1 MDGTTTTRRVAVL
14 VATCS
19 SFLTPFMGSSLN
31 IALPS
36 IGREFSIGALALG
49 WISTA
54 YLLASAMF
62 LVSFGK
68 LADLRGRKRIFVWGL
83 VVYGVGSLLS
93 GLAPSVG
100 TLIASR
106 VVQGVGG
113 AMIFGTGV
121 AILTSVFPPQE
132 RGRVLGLN
140 VAAVYVGLSVGP
152 FLGGVLTQ
160 QWGWRSIFLLNVPLA
175 ALIAAL
181 AAWKLQGEWR
191 AADGEGFDGVGS
203 VLYGLGLVA
212 LIYGFSR
219 LPSAIGAALTL
230 SGVLVLALFAFWEQR
245 ARTPILA
252 LSLFRHNPA
261 FTFSN
266 LAALINYS
274 ATSAVGF
281 LLSLYLQSVRGISPQ
296 QAGLILL
303 AQPMVQALFSPLAG
317 WASDRVEPRIVA
329 STGMGLTVV
338 GLALLYPLASST
350 AIPSIIGVLALL
362 GFGFALFSSPNT
374 NAVMSSV
381 DRSHYGVASATLATM
396 RLTGQMLSMGIVML
410 IFALLMGGTSV
421 TPETAPGFLSSA
433 RGAFSVFAALC
444 LLGVFASLARGNIR
458 ADDHPLPQ
466 APVSHLSIG
475 RKR

>member
-36 IGREFSIGALALG
+36 IGREFSVGALVLG

-54 YLLASAMF
+54 YLLSSAMF
-62 LVSFGK
+62 LVPFGK

-83 VVYGVGSLLS
+83 VAYGVGSLLS

-100 TLIASR
+100 VLIASR
-106 VVQGVGG
+106 MVQGGGG
-113 AMIFGTGV
+113 AMIYGTGV

-160 QWGWRSIFLLNVPLA
+160 QWGWRSIFFLNVPLA

-181 AAWKLQGEWR
+181 AAWKLRGEWR
-191 AADGEGFDGVGS
+191 AGDGEGFDWAGS

-219 LPSAIGAALTL
+219 LPSAFGAALTL
-230 SGVLVLALFAFWEQR
+230 AGILVLALFALWEGR
-245 ARTPILA
+245 ARTPVLE
-252 LSLFRHNPA
+252 LSLFRRNPA

-274 ATSAVGF
+274 ATFAVGF
-281 LLSLYLQSVRGISPQ
+281 LLSLYLQSVRGVSPQ

-303 AQPMVQALFSPLAG
+303 AQPVVQALFSPLAG

-350 AIPSIIGVLALL
+350 AIPYIVGVLALL

-410 IFALLMGGTSV
+410 IFALWMGGTAV
-421 TPETAPGFLSSA
+421 TPQTAPRFLTSVRA
-433 RGAFSVFAALC
+433 AFSVFVVLC
-444 LLGVFASLARGNIR
+444 FLGVFASLARGNIR
-458 ADDHPLPQ
+458 TQPAPLVQ
-466 APVSHLSIG
+466 S
-475 RKR
+475 

>member
-1 MDGTTTTRRVAVL
+1 MDGTTTTTRRVAVL

-19 SFLTPFMGSSLN
+19 SFLTPFMGSALN

-36 IGREFSIGALALG
+36 IGREFSTDALVLG

-54 YLLASAMF
+54 YLLSSAMF
-62 LVSFGK
+62 LVPFGK
-68 LADLRGRKRIFVWGL
+68 LADLQGRKRIFVWGL
-83 VVYGVGSLLS
+83 VVYAVGALLC
-93 GLAPSVG
+93 GLAPSAG
-100 TLIASR
+100 ALIAAR
-106 VVQGVGG
+106 ALQGVGG

-152 FLGGVLTQ
+152 SLGGVLTQ
-160 QWGWRSIFLLNVPLA
+160 QWGWRSIFYINVPLA
-175 ALIAAL
+175 ALIAVL
-181 AAWKLQGEWR
+181 AAGKLQGEWR
-191 AADGEGFDGVGS
+191 AANGEGFDWPGS
-203 VLYGLGLVA
+203 ILYGLGLVA

-219 LPSAIGAALTL
+219 LPSAFGAALTL
-230 SGVLVLALFAFWEQR
+230 SGLLVLALFVLWEGR
-245 ARTPILA
+245 ARTPVLE
-252 LSLFRHNPA
+252 LNLFRHNPA

-281 LLSLYLQSVRGISPQ
+281 LLSLYLQLVRGVSPQ
-296 QAGLILL
+296 QAGMILL
-303 AQPMVQALFSPLAG
+303 AQPVVQALFSPLAG

-329 STGMGLTVV
+329 STGMALTVV
-338 GLALLYPLASST
+338 GLALLYPLGPGT
-350 AIPSIIGVLALL
+350 ALPYVIGVLALL
-362 GFGFALFSSPNT
+362 GFGFAFFSSPNT

-410 IFALLMGGTSV
+410 IFALFLGGTAV
-421 TPETAPGFLSSA
+421 TPETAARFLTSA
-433 RGAFSVFAALC
+433 RAAFGAFVVLC
-444 LLGVFASLARGNIR
+444 TLGVFASLARGNIR
-458 ADDHPLPQ
+458 SRP
-466 APVSHLSIG
+466 APAG
-475 RKR
+475 RLR

>member
-1 MDGTTTTRRVAVL
+1 MEDTPTTRRVAVL

-36 IGREFSIGALALG
+36 IGREFSIGALVLG

-54 YLLASAMF
+54 YLLSSAMF
-62 LVSFGK
+62 LVPFGK

-100 TLIASR
+100 TLIAAR

-160 QWGWRSIFLLNVPLA
+160 QWGWRSIFYLNVPLA
-175 ALIAAL
+175 AVIAAL

-191 AADGEGFDGVGS
+191 AGDGEGFDWAGS

-219 LPSAIGAALTL
+219 LPSAPGAALTL
-230 SGVLVLALFAFWEQR
+230 AGILVLALFALWEGR
-245 ARTPILA
+245 ARTPVLE
-252 LSLFRHNPA
+252 LSLFRRNPA

-281 LLSLYLQSVRGISPQ
+281 LLSLYLQSVRGVNPQ

-303 AQPMVQALFSPLAG
+303 AQPVVQALFSPLAG

-329 STGMGLTVV
+329 SAGMGLTVV

-350 AIPSIIGVLALL
+350 AIPYIIGVLALL

-374 NAVMSSV
+374 NAVMSAV

-410 IFALLMGGTSV
+410 IFALFMGGTAV
-421 TPETAPGFLSSA
+421 TPQTAPRFLTSVRA
-433 RGAFSVFAALC
+433 AFSVFVVLC
-444 LLGVFASLARGNIR
+444 FLGVFASLARGNIR
-458 ADDHPLPQ
+458 AQP
-466 APVSHLSIG
+466 APAVQS
-475 RKR
+475 

>member
-1 MDGTTTTRRVAVL
+1 MEDTPTTRRVAVL

-36 IGREFSIGALALG
+36 IGREFSIGALVLG

-54 YLLASAMF
+54 YLLSSAMF
-62 LVSFGK
+62 LVPFGK

-83 VVYGVGSLLS
+83 VAYGVGSLLS

-100 TLIASR
+100 TLIAAR

-160 QWGWRSIFLLNVPLA
+160 QWGWRSIFYLNVPLA
-175 ALIAAL
+175 AVIAAL

-191 AADGEGFDGVGS
+191 AGDGEGFDWAGS

-219 LPSAIGAALTL
+219 LPSALGAALTL
-230 SGVLVLALFAFWEQR
+230 AGILVLALFALWEGR
-245 ARTPILA
+245 ARTPVLE
-252 LSLFRHNPA
+252 LSLFRRNPA

-281 LLSLYLQSVRGISPQ
+281 LLSLYLQSVRGVNPQ

-303 AQPMVQALFSPLAG
+303 AQPVVQALFSPLAG

-329 STGMGLTVV
+329 SAGMGLTVV

-350 AIPSIIGVLALL
+350 AIPYIIGVLALL

-374 NAVMSSV
+374 NAVMSAV

-410 IFALLMGGTSV
+410 IFALFMGGTAV
-421 TPETAPGFLSSA
+421 TPQTAPRFLTSVRA
-433 RGAFSVFAALC
+433 AFSVFVVLC
-444 LLGVFASLARGNIR
+444 FLGVFASLARGNIR
-458 ADDHPLPQ
+458 AQP
-466 APVSHLSIG
+466 APAVQS
-475 RKR
+475 

>member
-1 MDGTTTTRRVAVL
+1 MEDTPTTRRVAVL

-36 IGREFSIGALALG
+36 IGREFSIGALVLG

-54 YLLASAMF
+54 YLLSSAMF
-62 LVSFGK
+62 LVPFGK

-83 VVYGVGSLLS
+83 VAYGVGSLLS

-100 TLIASR
+100 TLIAAR

-160 QWGWRSIFLLNVPLA
+160 QWGWRSIFYLNVPLA
-175 ALIAAL
+175 AVIAAL
-181 AAWKLQGEWR
+181 AAWKLRGEWR
-191 AADGEGFDGVGS
+191 AGDGEGFDWAGS

-219 LPSAIGAALTL
+219 LPSALGAALTL
-230 SGVLVLALFAFWEQR
+230 AGILVLALFALWEGR
-245 ARTPILA
+245 ARTPVLE
-252 LSLFRHNPA
+252 LSLFRRNPA

-281 LLSLYLQSVRGISPQ
+281 LLSLYLQSVRGVNPQ

-303 AQPMVQALFSPLAG
+303 AQPVVQALFSPLAG

-329 STGMGLTVV
+329 SAGMGLTVV

-350 AIPSIIGVLALL
+350 AIPYIIGVLALL

-374 NAVMSSV
+374 NAVMSAV

-410 IFALLMGGTSV
+410 IFALFMGGTAV
-421 TPETAPGFLSSA
+421 TPQTAPRFLTSVRA
-433 RGAFSVFAALC
+433 AFSVFVVLC
-444 LLGVFASLARGNIR
+444 FLGVFASLARGNIR
-458 ADDHPLPQ
+458 AQP
-466 APVSHLSIG
+466 APAVQS
-475 RKR
+475 

>member
-1 MDGTTTTRRVAVL
+1 MEDTPTTRRVAVL

-36 IGREFSIGALALG
+36 IGREFSIGALVLG

-54 YLLASAMF
+54 YLLSSAMF
-62 LVSFGK
+62 LVPFGK
-68 LADLRGRKRIFVWGL
+68 LADLHGRKRIFVWGL
-83 VVYGVGSLLS
+83 VAYGVGSLLS

-100 TLIASR
+100 TLIAAR

-160 QWGWRSIFLLNVPLA
+160 QWGWRSIFYLNVPLA
-175 ALIAAL
+175 AVIAAL

-191 AADGEGFDGVGS
+191 AGDGEGFDWAGS

-219 LPSAIGAALTL
+219 LPSALGAALTL
-230 SGVLVLALFAFWEQR
+230 AGILVLALFALWEGR
-245 ARTPILA
+245 ARTPVLE
-252 LSLFRHNPA
+252 LSLFRRNPA

-281 LLSLYLQSVRGISPQ
+281 LLSLYLQSVRGVNPQ

-303 AQPMVQALFSPLAG
+303 AQPVVQALFSPLAG

-329 STGMGLTVV
+329 SAGMGLTVV

-350 AIPSIIGVLALL
+350 AIPYIIGVLALL

-410 IFALLMGGTSV
+410 IFALFMGGTAV
-421 TPETAPGFLSSA
+421 TPQTAPRFLTSVRA
-433 RGAFSVFAALC
+433 AFSVFVVLC
-444 LLGVFASLARGNIR
+444 FLGVFASLARGNIR
-458 ADDHPLPQ
+458 AQP
-466 APVSHLSIG
+466 APAVQS
-475 RKR
+475 

>member
-1 MDGTTTTRRVAVL
+1 MEDTSTTRRVAVL

-36 IGREFSIGALALG
+36 IGREFSIGALVLG

-62 LVSFGK
+62 LVPFGK

-100 TLIASR
+100 TLIAAR

-160 QWGWRSIFLLNVPLA
+160 QWGWRSIFYLNVPLA
-175 ALIAAL
+175 AVIAAL

-191 AADGEGFDGVGS
+191 AGDGEGFDWAGS

-219 LPSAIGAALTL
+219 LPSAPGAALTL
-230 SGVLVLALFAFWEQR
+230 AGILVLALFALWEGR
-245 ARTPILA
+245 ARTPVLE
-252 LSLFRHNPA
+252 LSLFRRNPA

-281 LLSLYLQSVRGISPQ
+281 LLSLYLQSVRGVNPQ

-303 AQPMVQALFSPLAG
+303 AQPVVQALFSPLAG

-329 STGMGLTVV
+329 SAGMGLTVV

-350 AIPSIIGVLALL
+350 AIPYIIGVLALL

-374 NAVMSSV
+374 NAVMSAV

-410 IFALLMGGTSV
+410 IFALFMGGTAV
-421 TPETAPGFLSSA
+421 TPQTAPRFLTSVRA
-433 RGAFSVFAALC
+433 AFSVFVVLC
-444 LLGVFASLARGNIR
+444 FLGVFASLARGNIR
-458 ADDHPLPQ
+458 AQP
-466 APVSHLSIG
+466 APAVQS
-475 RKR
+475 

>member
-1 MDGTTTTRRVAVL
+1 MGETSTTRRVAVL

-19 SFLTPFMGSSLN
+19 SFLTPFMGSALN

-36 IGREFSIGALALG
+36 IGREFSVSALLQG

-62 LVSFGK
+62 LVPFGK
-68 LADLRGRKRIFVWGL
+68 LADQRGRKRIFVWGL
-83 VVYGVGSLLS
+83 VVYAAGALFS
-93 GLAPSVG
+93 GLASSAG
-100 TLIASR
+100 TLIAAR
-106 VVQGVGG
+106 AVQGVGG

-132 RGRVLGLN
+132 RGRVLGIN

-160 QWGWRSIFLLNVPLA
+160 QWGWRSIFFLNVPLA
-175 ALIAAL
+175 ALVAAL
-181 AAWKLQGEWR
+181 AAGKLRGEWR
-191 AADGEGFDGVGS
+191 AAESEGFDWPGS

-219 LPSAIGAALTL
+219 LPSATGAALTL
-230 SGVLVLALFAFWEQR
+230 AGILLLTLFTLWERR
-245 ARTPILA
+245 ARTPVLE
-252 LSLFRHNPA
+252 LNLFRHNPA

-281 LLSLYLQSVRGISPQ
+281 LLSLYLQSVRGVTPQ
-296 QAGLILL
+296 RAGVILL
-303 AQPMVQALFSPLAG
+303 AQPVIQALFSPLAG
-317 WASDRVEPRIVA
+317 WISDRVEPRIVA
-329 STGMGLTVV
+329 STGMALTVV
-338 GLALLYPLASST
+338 GLALLYPLGPST
-350 AIPSIIGVLALL
+350 AIPYVVGVLALL

-381 DRSHYGVASATLATM
+381 DRAHYGIASATLGTM

-410 IFALLMGGTSV
+410 IFALFMGETAV
-421 TPETAPGFLSSA
+421 TPETAARFLTSA
-433 RGAFSVFAALC
+433 RAAFGVFVVLC
-444 LLGVFASLARGNIR
+444 ILGVFASLARGNIR
-458 ADDHPLPQ
+458 ANHQHPLH
-466 APVSHLSIG
+466 APAPTPFTG
-475 RKR
+475 RKQ

>member
-1 MDGTTTTRRVAVL
+1 MGETSATRRVTIL

-19 SFLTPFMGSSLN
+19 SFLTPFMGSALN

-36 IGREFSIGALALG
+36 IGREFAADALLLG

-62 LVSFGK
+62 LVPFGK

-83 VVYGVGSLLS
+83 VVYAVGALAS

-100 TLIASR
+100 ALIAAR

-160 QWGWRSIFLLNVPLA
+160 QWGWRSIFFINVPLA
-175 ALIAAL
+175 ALVAAL
-181 AAWKLQGEWR
+181 AAGKLQGEWR
-191 AADGEGFDGVGS
+191 ANGEGFDGPGS
-203 VLYGLGLVA
+203 LLYGLGLA
-212 LIYGFSR
+212 TLIYSFSR
-219 LPSAIGAALTL
+219 LPSALGAVLTL
-230 SGVLVLALFAFWEQR
+230 AGLLILALFAFWEAR
-245 ARTPILA
+245 AQAPVLE
-252 LSLFRHNPA
+252 LNLFRNNPA

-281 LLSLYLQSVRGISPQ
+281 LLSLYLQSVRGVSPR
-296 QAGLILL
+296 QAGTVLL
-303 AQPMVQALFSPLAG
+303 AQPAIQALFSPLAG
-317 WASDRVEPRIVA
+317 WLSDRVEPRIVA
-329 STGMGLTVV
+329 STGMALTVV
-338 GLALLYPLASST
+338 GLALLYPLGPDT
-350 AIPSIIGVLALL
+350 AVPYVVGVLVLL

-381 DRSHYGVASATLATM
+381 DRARYGVASATLATM

-410 IFALLMGGTSV
+410 IFALLMGGTAV
-421 TPETAPGFLSSA
+421 TPETAARFLTSA
-433 RGAFSVFAALC
+433 RAAFGVFVVLC
-444 LLGVFASLARGNIR
+444 ILGVFASLARGNIR
-458 ADDHPLPQ
+458 ARP
-466 APVSHLSIG
+466 APAG
-475 RKR
+475 

>member
-1 MDGTTTTRRVAVL
+1 MEETATTRRVAIL

-36 IGREFSIGALALG
+36 IGREFSAGALLLG

-54 YLLASAMF
+54 YLLSSAMF
-62 LVSFGK
+62 LVPFGQ
-68 LADLRGRKRIFVWGL
+68 LADQRGRKRIFVWGL
-83 VVYGVGSLLS
+83 GVYAVGALLS

-100 TLIASR
+100 TLIAAR
-106 VVQGVGG
+106 VVQGAGG

-140 VAAVYVGLSVGP
+140 VAAVYVGLSAGP
-152 FLGGVLTQ
+152 FLGGILTQ
-160 QWGWRSIFLLNVPLA
+160 QWGWRSIFFLNVPLA
-175 ALIAAL
+175 VLVAAL
-181 AAWKLQGEWR
+181 AAWKLRGEWR
-191 AADGEGFDGVGS
+191 AADGEGFDWPGS

-219 LPSAIGAALTL
+219 LPSALGAVLTL
-230 SGVLVLALFAFWEQR
+230 AGILILALFALWEGR
-245 ARTPILA
+245 VRTPVLE
-252 LSLFRHNPA
+252 LNLFRHNPA

-266 LAALINYS
+266 LAALVNYS

-303 AQPMVQALFSPLAG
+303 AQPVVQALFSPLAG

-329 STGMGLTVV
+329 SAGMGLTVV
-338 GLALLYPLASST
+338 GLALLYPLGPST
-350 AIPSIIGVLALL
+350 AIPYIVGVLALL

-381 DRSHYGVASATLATM
+381 DRAHYGVASATLATM

-410 IFALLMGGTSV
+410 IFALFLGGTTV
-421 TPETAPGFLSSA
+421 MPETAPRFLTSA
-433 RGAFSVFAALC
+433 RAAFSVFVVLC
-444 LLGVFASLARGNIR
+444 FLGVFASLARGNIR
-458 ADDHPLPQ
+458 AQPPP
-466 APVSHLSIG
+466 AVRS
-475 RKR
+475 

>member
-1 MDGTTTTRRVAVL
+1 MEDTLTTRRVAVL

-36 IGREFSIGALALG
+36 IGREFSIGALVLG

-54 YLLASAMF
+54 YLLSSAMF
-62 LVSFGK
+62 LVPFGK

-83 VVYGVGSLLS
+83 VAYGVGSLLS

-100 TLIASR
+100 TLIAAR

-160 QWGWRSIFLLNVPLA
+160 QWGWRSIFYLNVPLA
-175 ALIAAL
+175 AVIAAL

-191 AADGEGFDGVGS
+191 AGDGEGFDWAGS

-219 LPSAIGAALTL
+219 LPSAPGAALTL
-230 SGVLVLALFAFWEQR
+230 AGILVLALFALWEGR
-245 ARTPILA
+245 ARTPVLE
-252 LSLFRHNPA
+252 LSLFRRNPA

-281 LLSLYLQSVRGISPQ
+281 LLSLYLQSVRGVNPQ

-303 AQPMVQALFSPLAG
+303 AQPVVQALFSPLAG

-329 STGMGLTVV
+329 SAGMGLTVV

-350 AIPSIIGVLALL
+350 AIPYIIGVLALL

-374 NAVMSSV
+374 NAVMSAV

-410 IFALLMGGTSV
+410 IFALFMGGTAV
-421 TPETAPGFLSSA
+421 TPQTAPRFLTSVRA
-433 RGAFSVFAALC
+433 AFSVFVVLC
-444 LLGVFASLARGNIR
+444 FLGVFASLARGNIR
-458 ADDHPLPQ
+458 AQP
-466 APVSHLSIG
+466 APAVQS
-475 RKR
+475 

>member
-1 MDGTTTTRRVAVL
+1 MEDTPTTRRVAVL

-36 IGREFSIGALALG
+36 IGREFSIGALVLG

-54 YLLASAMF
+54 YLLSSAMF
-62 LVSFGK
+62 LVPFGK

-83 VVYGVGSLLS
+83 VAYGVGSLLS

-100 TLIASR
+100 TLIAAR

-160 QWGWRSIFLLNVPLA
+160 QWGWRSIFYLNVPLA
-175 ALIAAL
+175 AVIAAL

-191 AADGEGFDGVGS
+191 AGDGEGFDWAGS

-219 LPSAIGAALTL
+219 LPSALGAALTL
-230 SGVLVLALFAFWEQR
+230 AGILVLALFALWEGR
-245 ARTPILA
+245 ARTPVLE
-252 LSLFRHNPA
+252 LSLFRRNPA

-281 LLSLYLQSVRGISPQ
+281 LLSLYLQSVRGVNPQ
-296 QAGLILL
+296 HAGLILL
-303 AQPMVQALFSPLAG
+303 AQPVVQALFSPLAG

-329 STGMGLTVV
+329 SAGMGLTVV

-350 AIPSIIGVLALL
+350 AIPYIIGVLALL

-374 NAVMSSV
+374 NAVMSAV

-410 IFALLMGGTSV
+410 IFALFMGGTAV
-421 TPETAPGFLSSA
+421 TPQTAPRFLTSVRA
-433 RGAFSVFAALC
+433 AFSVFVVLC
-444 LLGVFASLARGNIR
+444 FLGVFASLARGNIR
-458 ADDHPLPQ
+458 AQP
-466 APVSHLSIG
+466 APAVQS
-475 RKR
+475 